1 MYMLMYIIKHQ
12 MSSLFASQ
20 TPNSALNLLF
30 TASTALGERVALLED
45 MIAAPGARGST
56 IAHPII
62 PPDAA

>member
-1 MYMLMYIIKHQ
+1 